1 MKIIVAGSR
10 SFEDYKF
17 LEHQLDKIL
26 KDIPDVTIISG
37 HARGADRLAEKY
49 ARSRG
54 FKLEIYPADWKRYG
68 KAAGY
73 RRNEKM
79 AMVADMLIAFWD
91 GVSKGTKHMI
101 EIMRRRN
108 KKVHVIKFKE
118 VTMHNIFI
126 DGSSK
131 GNPGPAGIGIYCKE
145 LNIRISVPVGQK
157 TNNEAEY
164 LALIGAL
171 SIARGLN
178 QPMVIHSD
186 SKLVVEQFNGSWKVK
201 KPHLLTL
208 LEHAKEL
215 ATGLD
220 VEVKL
225 IPRDENM
232 EANALAQ
239 AASEVNEGE
248 YVIVDPEL
256 ENLLRKRLKEQNK
269 NYALAILPENLIQLF
284 PSSDL
289 PKPVAVVVTNRGYV
303 TEWFEVVLV
312 ASERMWYINGKPYA
326 KADWV
331 NKVE

>member
-1 MKIIVAGSR
+1 M
-10 SFEDYKF
+10 
-17 LEHQLDKIL
+17 
-26 KDIPDVTIISG
+26 DIYV
-37 HARGADRLAEKY
+37 
-49 ARSRG
+49 
-54 FKLEIYPADWKRYG
+54 
-68 KAAGY
+68 
-73 RRNEKM
+73 
-79 AMVADMLIAFWD
+79 
-91 GVSKGTKHMI
+91 
-101 EIMRRRN
+101 
-108 KKVHVIKFKE
+108 
-118 VTMHNIFI
+118 
-126 DGSSK
+126 DGSSR

-145 LNIRISVPVGQK
+145 LGIKVSISVGQK

-178 QPMVIHSD
+178 EPVTIYSD
-186 SKLVVEQFNGSWKVK
+186 SKLVVEQFNGNWKVK

-256 ENLLRKRLKEQNK
+256 ENLLRKRLKEQDK
-269 NYALAILPENLIQLF
+269 DYALAILPESFIQFF
-284 PSSDL
+284 PPSDL

-303 TEWFEVVLV
+303 TEWFEAVLV
-312 ASERMWYINGKPYA
+312 ASERMWYINGKPY
-326 KADWV
+326 KHADWL
-331 NKVE
+331 